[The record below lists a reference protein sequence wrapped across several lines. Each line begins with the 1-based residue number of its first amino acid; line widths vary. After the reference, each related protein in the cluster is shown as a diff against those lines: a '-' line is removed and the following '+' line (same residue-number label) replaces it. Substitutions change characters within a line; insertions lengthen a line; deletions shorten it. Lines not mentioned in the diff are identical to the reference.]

1 MSAKERRREPRW
13 PPAVALLVLVLLP
26 AVAPQRLTFDL
37 RWLLPAVGSILLI
50 AIIIVNPI
58 RDSRAVTAVR
68 VLTIALTVLLILIAG
83 LMTLRLT
90 LDLVRGGP
98 STANGS
104 VLLSSGAIVWTYNNI
119 LFALLYWELDG
130 GGPAARAE
138 GKRLLRGLAFPQDI
152 NPQIAPSGWRPI
164 FGDYLY
170 LGLTNALAFSPTD
183 VMPLAPWAKTTMGLQ
198 SVISFVVVGL
208 VIARAVNIL
217 T

>member
-1 MSAKERRREPRW
+1 M
-13 PPAVALLVLVLLP
+13 LLP
-26 AVAPQRLTFDL
+26 AVAPERLNAGL
-37 RWLLPAVGSILLI
+37 RWPLPAIGLVLLI
-50 AIIIVNPI
+50 AIIVVNPI
-58 RDSRAVTAVR
+58 RHSRAVTAAR
-68 VLTIALTVLLILIAG
+68 VLTVVLTLVLILVAG
-83 LMTLRLT
+83 FMTARLT
-90 LDLVRGGP
+90 IDLVRGGP
-98 STANGS
+98 STANGT

-119 LFALLYWELDG
+119 LFGLLYWELDG

-138 GKRLLRGLAFPQDI
+138 ARRAQRGLAFPQDI